1 MNACFF
7 CINYPCFNLMF
18 QSMEGR
24 KENDKPLTDQ
34 ICILEKY
41 PGKGGW
47 TYARVPGI
55 GPSKN
60 QPFGWVRVKGSIDDY
75 PVSDFRL
82 MPMGNGQ
89 LFFPVRA
96 DIRKKIKKEAGDTVR
111 IVLYPFDVP
120 SEIQK
125 ELHLCLQEDREA
137 LRFYETLSEKQK
149 TALITWLSSYKSDQ
163 EKADKFVYVLESL
176 ASGNMALFTFIA

>member
-1 MNACFF
+1 MTDFWYYTTTQGFSCFMKAGIYVECLLF
-7 CINYPCFNLMF
+7 LYKLPRF
-18 QSMEGR
+18 QPDVSIHGR

-96 DIRKKIKKEAGDTVR
+96 DIRKKLKRKLGIPFGSSCILLTCRRKYKRNYIFVFRRTGEPCDFMKHCQKSKKQ
-111 IVLYPFDVP
+111 P
-120 SEIQK
+120 
-125 ELHLCLQEDREA
+125 
-137 LRFYETLSEKQK
+137 
-149 TALITWLSSYKSDQ
+149 
-163 EKADKFVYVLESL
+163 
-176 ASGNMALFTFIA
+176 